1 MNLAVRDVRYRLGRF
16 LLTALGLGLL
26 MTTVM
31 AMGGIYRGLVVEALS
46 IVQASGADLWVVQK
60 DTNGPFAET
69 SRVPDDLYRVIR
81 AVPGV
86 REASPI
92 VFQSLQFRVGPKPF
106 RVQLI
111 GYRLGALGMPLAVAA
126 GRPIIRS
133 RYEMLVAR
141 EAGLPVGTQVT
152 FGRLVFT
159 VVGLTEGIVSNAGD
173 PVAFVSLQDGQEI
186 QFLKANEAVRNDR
199 ARLDSAVQS
208 TPALRDLSA
217 EALGPITQN
226 THLANAILVRLD
238 PGANAGEV
246 ASRIERWNY
255 YRALT
260 EAEQE
265 QVLAE
270 SVIDRGRRQTL
281 LFRAILLVVSIVII
295 ALIIYTMTLEKTRDI
310 ATLKVVG
317 APDRTIAGLILQE
330 ALTLG
335 LLGYATGAILISQT
349 HPYFPRRIVV
359 TAFDQSVLLAIVV
372 FICVAASL
380 VGIWK
385 ALRVDPTTALG
396 GGA

>member
-1 MNLAVRDVRYRLGRF
+1 
-16 LLTALGLGLL
+16 
-26 MTTVM
+26 
-31 AMGGIYRGLVVEALS
+31 
-46 IVQASGADLWVVQK
+46 
-60 DTNGPFAET
+60 
-69 SRVPDDLYRVIR
+69 
-81 AVPGV
+81 
-86 REASPI
+86 
-92 VFQSLQFRVGPKPF
+92 
-106 RVQLI
+106 
-111 GYRLGALGMPLAVAA
+111 
-126 GRPIIRS
+126 
-133 RYEMLVAR
+133 VAR

-208 TPALRDLSA
+208 TPALRDVSA

-281 LFRAILLVVSIVII
+281 LFRAILLVVSIIAVSIDNVVRPVLIRKGADLPLVMIFAGVI
-295 ALIIYTMTLEKTRDI
+295 
-310 ATLKVVG
+310 G
-317 APDRTIAGLILQE
+317 GLVAFGI
-330 ALTLG
+330 LG
-335 LLGYATGAILISQT
+335 LFIGPVVLAVSYTLLKTWVLGDG
-349 HPYFPRRIVV
+349 REGE
-359 TAFDQSVLLAIVV
+359 
-372 FICVAASL
+372 AAE
-380 VGIWK
+380 G
-385 ALRVDPTTALG
+385 D
-396 GGA
+396 

>member
-1 MNLAVRDVRYRLGRF
+1 
-16 LLTALGLGLL
+16 
-26 MTTVM
+26 
-31 AMGGIYRGLVVEALS
+31 
-46 IVQASGADLWVVQK
+46 
-60 DTNGPFAET
+60 
-69 SRVPDDLYRVIR
+69 
-81 AVPGV
+81 
-86 REASPI
+86 
-92 VFQSLQFRVGPKPF
+92 
-106 RVQLI
+106 
-111 GYRLGALGMPLAVAA
+111 
-126 GRPIIRS
+126 
-133 RYEMLVAR
+133 MLVAR
-141 EAGLPVGTQVT
+141 EAGLPVGTKVT

-208 TPALRDLSA
+208 TPALRDVSA

-335 LLGYATGAILISQT
+335 LLGYATGVLLINGTYQ
-349 HPYFPRRIVV
+349 YFPRRIVV